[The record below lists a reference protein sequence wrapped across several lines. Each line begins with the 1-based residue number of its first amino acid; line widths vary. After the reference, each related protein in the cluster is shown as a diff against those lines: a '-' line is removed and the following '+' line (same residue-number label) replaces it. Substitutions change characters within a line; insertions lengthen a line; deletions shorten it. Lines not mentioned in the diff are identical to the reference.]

1 MITVKATKYREAL
14 DNKTVEWFGRGYLD
28 REGVRMREGKTIS
41 SSSDFSDASYER
53 ISEDNGKTFGEWK
66 DVYVENGYEKLG
78 EHERNFPANI
88 TGKWNPVHKHYVG
101 LGMERIFNGG
111 HEKGLAAFWRG
122 DPTGLIDHVY
132 VGVRFEN
139 GEKFHQLVKYEEGGE
154 FNHDDPMHPDYS
166 TRNIAFRGS
175 NLVFDTNG
183 DILFPIGVPAKKCC
197 ELAGAD
203 VNEIFP
209 SCPEVLRNLM
219 FIRGVWNGE
228 KYEFFPSRP
237 ILISDLQ
244 SSRGVDE
251 PTIVRLNSG
260 RIVIVFRGS
269 NMRSSKWNTR
279 IEPGTPGFK
288 WYTWS
293 DDGGK
298 TFTPAMPWHF
308 DDGEV
313 IYSAAT
319 ISYFIEDE
327 RTGKHYWFGNIT
339 DHHVYANNPRWPLQ
353 IVEID
358 ETYGTAKKES
368 FTVIDDRREGESER
382 IELSNFN
389 LFQNRENG
397 NFEIFMTK
405 RGQFADE
412 PLFKGEVWHYEISV
426 TE

>member
-14 DNKTVEWFGRGYLD
+14 DNQTVEWFSRGYVN
-28 REGVRMREGKTIS
+28 REGGLMHEHMSIS
-41 SSSDFSDASYER
+41 ASSDFSDDEYQR
-53 ISEDNGKTFGEWK
+53 VSEDHGKTWGEWRN
-66 DVYVENGYEKLG
+66 VYVENGYEQLG
-78 EHERNFPANI
+78 EHERNFPANPTEI
-88 TGKWNPVHKHYVG
+88 WNPVHKHYVG
-101 LGMERIFNGG
+101 LGMERLFKGG
-111 HEKGLAAFWRG
+111 HSHGLSLFWKG
-122 DPTGLIDHVY
+122 DPSGLIDHTY
-132 VGVRFEN
+132 ISVRPEG
-139 GEKFHQLVKYEEGGE
+139 GERKFQLVRYEEGAE

-166 TRNIAFRGS
+166 TKNISYQGS
-175 NLVFDTNG
+175 NLVFDNNG
-183 DILFPIGVPAKKCC
+183 DILLPIGVPMAKCC
-197 ELAGAD
+197 EIAGAD

-209 SCPEVLRNLM
+209 SCPQVLRGLM
-219 FIRGVWNGE
+219 MIRGVWNGE
-228 KYEFFPSRP
+228 KYEFIPSRP

-251 PTIVRLNSG
+251 PTIVLLHSG

-269 NMRSSKWNTR
+269 NIPNKGWNTR

-288 WYTWS
+288 WYCWS

-298 TFTPAMPWHF
+298 TFTQPMPWHF

-313 IYSAAT
+313 IYSSAT
-319 ISYFIEDE
+319 ISYFIEDAK
-327 RTGKHYWFGNIT
+327 TGKHYWIGNIT
-339 DHHVYANNPRWPLQ
+339 DHRIKGNDPRWPLQ
-353 IVEID
+353 IVEVD

-382 IELSNFN
+382 IELSNFC
-389 LFQNRENG
+389 LYQNRETG
-397 NFEIFMTK
+397 HFEILMTK